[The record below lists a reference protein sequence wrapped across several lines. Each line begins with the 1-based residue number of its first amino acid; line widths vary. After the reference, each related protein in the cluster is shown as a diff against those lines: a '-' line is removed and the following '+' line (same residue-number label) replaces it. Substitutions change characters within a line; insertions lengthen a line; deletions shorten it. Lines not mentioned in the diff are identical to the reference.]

1 MRWFYDLGLSRKLM
15 STLFI
20 VMSFTAVIG
29 VFSIYR
35 LGMANDSLNRMSNEW
50 LPRIQLIA
58 DLAAQTNTLYRTEA
72 QFLAAA
78 PEDRQVY
85 ETQGASCV
93 KRIAQKLDDLEAG
106 ASLPGEK
113 TLARD
118 LRKGWNGYLEKHA
131 AVMRLAQEGKLPE
144 AVALSN
150 GEAKAAFDAAAAA
163 FAKNGA
169 AIAAEARSAAS
180 DGVGLY
186 QSSRN
191 LILILMVAGFLI
203 GGFLSNFIVSK
214 VTCRSLWW
222 ALKSL
227 ERVAEGDLTQE
238 IRVKSN
244 EEIGQIFA
252 SLKKIIDKLREFSG
266 EVNTLTH
273 TLSDNSRELLTTTEV
288 MNKSAHQQAEETE
301 QVASAVLE
309 MSQTLQSMAQ
319 NAELASKASRD
330 TSQAAQNGVATV
342 ALVMDEMRKVAQ
354 SVKESSLTISKLGA
368 SSEQIGEIVSTIEE
382 VADQTNLLAL
392 NAAIEAARAGEHG
405 RGFAVVADEVR
416 ALAERTAKAT
426 REIGLMIRT
435 IQSDTELAVTGMTTS
450 RKEADGGLLK
460 AEEASHA
467 LALIVEASGKSM
479 EMIEMITAATE
490 EQSGVTAKLSSNI
503 ETIASGTRSTESAAG
518 QVRESARLLACLS
531 SDLEKKA
538 AWFKVA

>member
-78 PEDRQVY
+78 PEDRQVF

-93 KRIAQKLDDLEAG
+93 KRIAQELDELEAG

-113 TLARD
+113 TFARD

-131 AVMRLAQEGKLPE
+131 AVIRLAQEGKLPE
-144 AVALSN
+144 AVTLSN

-342 ALVMDEMRKVAQ
+342 GLVMDEMRKVAQ

-467 LALIVEASGKSM
+467 LELIVEASGKSM